1 MYSICSRTGQKSPL
15 TGTAGRKAVIYS
27 WAILKK
33 KALLRFTIKHLSVQ
47 GRKHY
52 LTKA

>member
-33 KALLRFTIKHLSVQ
+33 KSSAQIHNQALISSR
-47 GRKHY
+47 
-52 LTKA
+52 